1 MAIVTSPQ
9 YTSLPPQT
17 DSPCNLDGLE
27 SVLTGVDPFGNTLL
41 HSAAAKEDGHLAEIP
56 KLLQLGANVEAMNK
70 VCGLYM
76 FFGFVAH
83 QFISPD
89 MCLQHNGVFW
99 FDQKPMPRKVSCI
112 FGN

>member
-1 MAIVTSPQ
+1 MTVKKHLMPDDRRNFQKREMAIVTSPQ

-56 KLLQLGANVEAMNK
+56 KLLQLGANVEAKNE
-70 VCGLYM
+70 VWPTDGAVL
-76 FFGFVAH
+76 
-83 QFISPD
+83 QFCCPSIYYVP
-89 MCLQHNGVFW
+89 
-99 FDQKPMPRKVSCI
+99 PA
-112 FGN
+112 